1 MVQQYELKFTKS
13 ENSRIQDKWP
23 NWLLAIYTPVVSES
37 IQCVDQLIQLGIN

>member
-23 NWLLAIYTPVVSES
+23 NWLLALQPVVSES
-37 IQCVDQLIQLGIN
+37 TQCGDQLIQLRIN